1 MTNDEIKHAF
11 SKYCECK
18 PITNDKII
26 ALYHAA
32 QDAKQ
37 LSFAFQGESA
47 SIIYF
52 CNYAKIFKRIIRR
65 RGLDAKK
72 DK

>member
-32 QDAKQ
+32 QDATQ
-37 LSFAFQGESA
+37 LSFALKAGSA
-47 SIIYF
+47 CEMYF
-52 CNYAKIFKRIIRR
+52 LNYVEIFEGIIRR